1 MTNVIRMLR
10 EAMSQVRRFRRDEGG
25 TMAMMMGLTAI
36 PLIFAVG
43 AGVDYGS
50 ANMAKA
56 KLDAVA
62 DTASLSAVDHQNITA
77 TPAAA
82 QTAAQNTF
90 NAEAVGIPGVTV
102 TNLTATVTDS
112 TTGRTAVVNYTAT
125 KTNTFMGIFGYP
137 TTTITGSSTAQ
148 AGLTTNIDF
157 YLLLDNSPSMNIA
170 ATTAGINT
178 MVANTSAQG
187 GCAFAC
193 HESDPAA
200 DNLGN
205 PGGVDNYTL
214 AQNLGVV
221 TRMQNLATAT
231 QALMSSASSM
241 EGSNQQYEMAIY
253 TFNGSG
259 LSTIQLLTSNLAN
272 AQNAAAN
279 INVEEVYSNNW
290 LTKTNQNND
299 TDTDFESAM
308 SSINGIMPSPGT
320 GTPSSTPQEVLF
332 IVTDGVDDEV
342 SSSCSQSL
350 DGNSLPAA
358 VQHDLVHDGEES
370 RHSNCGAVHR
380 ISAAADQLL
389 VQRLDRAVPKPDLPQ
404 PAKLRVAGDVF
415 LGDHRRRYHRRDADA
430 VPAGGRGGAT
440 DEVTDVRRGPDRR
453 AVSSLA
459 RKSRCAIL
467 PACCVVAR
475 RAGVAQW

>member
-10 EAMSQVRRFRRDEGG
+10 EAMSQIRRFRRDEGG
-25 TMAMMMGLTAI
+25 TMAMMMGLSAI

-102 TNLTATVTDS
+102 TSLTATVTDS
-112 TTGRTAVVNYTAT
+112 TTGRTALVNYTAT

-205 PGGVDNYTL
+205 KGGVDNYTL

-290 LTKTNQNND
+290 LTKTNQNSD

-350 DGNSLPAA
+350 DGTRCQQPVDTTWCTTVKNRGVQIAVLYTEYLPLPTNSWYNDWIAPVQSQISPNLQSCASPGMFFSVTTDGDITAA
-358 VQHDLVHDGEES
+358 MQTLFQQ
-370 RHSNCGAVHR
+370 AV
-380 ISAAADQLL
+380 AAA
-389 VQRLDRAVPKPDLPQ
+389 RLTK
-404 PAKLRVAGDVF
+404 
-415 LGDHRRRYHRRDADA
+415 
-430 VPAGGRGGAT
+430 
-440 DEVTDVRRGPDRR
+440 
-453 AVSSLA
+453 
-459 RKSRCAIL
+459 
-467 PACCVVAR
+467 
-475 RAGVAQW
+475 